1 MLLFTRVLF
10 RHKHII
16 QSADVPAGAR
26 SVPGLAGKELAV
38 KHCAAYE
45 SAAACEPAAP
55 LPLIERARART
66 PRIALVLSLGAIV
79 LFVLLITL
87 PFINQPLHMDD
98 GTFLDFA
105 KVNLVH
111 PFQQHIP
118 DYHLM
123 GVDIPAF
130 RDTHPAVDW
139 LYITLLMK
147 LTGSDSEPL
156 LHLGYI
162 IFPLIAAVSMFF
174 LSRRFIKNALLATLL
189 ILATPALMTASHTLM
204 GDMPLLA
211 LWLAATAI
219 YIYGV
224 DRGDM
229 RLLVLAGVATTLA
242 VFAGY
247 QGLALLVLLPAYA
260 WINRRLSWRTVLPLL
275 LPAAAFGLFTVYN
288 YIDYGGPPRF
298 THAKGLSM
306 QEGDLIGRFQGTLLQ
321 VGGASVFPLAL
332 AGIFALRRRR
342 YFLLPIVGAIA
353 AAWGIYHYRNDAYTA
368 AAAVLFV
375 IFMTGVVMA
384 LASVTA
390 DGIGQL
396 RRIVLRRE
404 FDADF
409 VFLALWL
416 LSMLAA
422 VIVLLPHST
431 AKYSLP
437 FLAPLILMVFRE
449 AEARIPS
456 RKVLMTV
463 MSLAVF
469 FTLGTGVIVSAAD
482 YQLAQT
488 YKDYALSFDP
498 AAYRPGGAKYQGP
511 PFNGVSHIKHF
522 PTVWFVGE
530 WGFRHYMES
539 EGYQYLT
546 TDSTAPVAGDL
557 IVKPRLSE
565 WPLADQVTSRMRLV
579 GTTVVQGS
587 LPVRVMSFEAGAGLY
602 GNFWG
607 PLPYS
612 VSDAPIE
619 RFDVYQV
626 AGNQP

>member
-1 MLLFTRVLF
+1 MPLAERV
-10 RHKHII
+10 R
-16 QSADVPAGAR
+16 
-26 SVPGLAGKELAV
+26 
-38 KHCAAYE
+38 
-45 SAAACEPAAP
+45 
-55 LPLIERARART
+55 ERA
-66 PRIALVLSLGAIV
+66 PRLALVLSLGAIL

-87 PFINQPLHMDD
+87 PFINQPFHMDD

-123 GVDIPAF
+123 GVDITAF
-130 RDTHPAVDW
+130 RDTHPALDW
-139 LYITLLMK
+139 LYITALMK
-147 LTGSDSEPL
+147 LTGSDSERV

-162 IFPLIAAVSMFF
+162 IFPLTAAVSMFF
-174 LSRRFIKNALLATLL
+174 LSRRFISNALLATLL
-189 ILATPALMTASHTLM
+189 LLATPALMTASHTLM

-224 DRGDM
+224 DRDDM
-229 RLLVLAGVATTLA
+229 RLLPLAGVATTLA
-242 VFAGY
+242 IFAGY
-247 QGLALLVLLPAYA
+247 QGLALLALLPAYA
-260 WINRRLSWRTVLPLL
+260 WLNHRLSWRTALPLL
-275 LPAAAFGLFTVYN
+275 LPAAAFGLYTIYN

-298 THAKGLSM
+298 THAGGLSL
-306 QEGDLIGRFQGTLLQ
+306 QEGDLFGRFQGALLQ

-332 AGIFALRRRR
+332 AGIFCLRRRR
-342 YFLLPIVGAIA
+342 YFLLVAVGAIVS
-353 AAWGIYHYRNDAYTA
+353 AWGAYHYRYDAYTA

-375 IFMTGVVMA
+375 IFMTAVVMA
-384 LASVTA
+384 LLSIAT

-396 RRIVLRRE
+396 RRIVKRLD

-416 LSMLAA
+416 ISMLAA

-431 AKYSLP
+431 AKYNLP
-437 FLAPLILMVFRE
+437 FLAPLILLIFRE

-456 RKVLMTV
+456 RTPLMLI
-463 MSLAVF
+463 MSLAVL
-469 FTLGTGVIVSAAD
+469 FTLASGVVVSAAD
-482 YQLAQT
+482 YQLAET
-488 YKDYALSFDP
+488 YRDYALGFNRS
-498 AAYRPGGAKYQGP
+498 YQTGG
-511 PFNGVSHIKHF
+511 
-522 PTVWFVGE
+522 TVWFVGE

-539 EGYQYLT
+539 QGYRYLT
-546 TDSTAPVAGDL
+546 TDSTAPAPGDL
-557 IVKPRLSE
+557 IVKPRLSD
-565 WPLADQVTSRMRLV
+565 WPLAGQVTSRMKLI
-579 GTTVVQGS
+579 GTTAVEGT

-612 VSDAPIE
+612 ISDAPIE

-626 AGNQP
+626 SDS